1 MIRTDPALDLVGPPK
16 LPPRRRQ
23 NPWLRRAL
31 VFFSCVVLFDGLFGD
46 RGLAQTM
53 KARQELRRSSE
64 NLASLKRKNAQLQ
77 DEVRRLREDPATL
90 EAVARAELG
99 LIRRGEI
106 LVILKDLH

>member
-1 MIRTDPALDLVGPPK
+1 MIKTDSARDLVGPPT
-16 LPPRRRQ
+16 LPARRGP

-31 VFFSCVVLFDGLFGD
+31 VFVSCVLLLDGLFGD
-46 RGLAQTM
+46 RGLARTIS
-53 KARQELRRSSE
+53 ARQEFRRASE
-64 NLASLKRKNAQLQ
+64 NLASLKRKNAALS

-106 LVILKDLH
+106 LVILTDLH

>member
-1 MIRTDPALDLVGPPK
+1 MIKIDHALDQDG
-16 LPPRRRQ
+16 LPTRSPRHRQ
-23 NPWLRRAL
+23 NPWARRAL
-31 VFFSCVVLFDGLFGD
+31 VFFSCVVLLDGLFGD
-46 RGLAQTM
+46 RGLAQTI
-53 KARQELRRSSE
+53 KAHRDLRRSSE
-64 NLASLKRKNAQLQ
+64 TLASLKRKNAELQ